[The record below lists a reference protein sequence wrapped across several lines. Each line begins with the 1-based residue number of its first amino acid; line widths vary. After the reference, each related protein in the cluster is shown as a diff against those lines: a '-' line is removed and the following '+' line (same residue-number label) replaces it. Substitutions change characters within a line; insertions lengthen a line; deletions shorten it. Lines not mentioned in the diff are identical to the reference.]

1 MSKTDEKKT
10 EVTAKSITTQLAKA
24 KEKENSKVTAE
35 EKRVYTRFKKQI
47 DKAYDSAEKSY
58 LEIAFALHSI
68 YNEKLYRLDNFK
80 NIYEFAQAN
89 YNIKKTS
96 CNNFINIC
104 DVFGL
109 PNENGRV
116 TALKEEYKEFT
127 SSKLMVMLAFKDAPV
142 LLEQC
147 KPDMSVRKLKEMVSD
162 YRTALA
168 DNEEETSDIIDTTA
182 EEVEADET
190 ETMNTPQAVD
200 LGKNDHSVLVA
211 QARSLEEL
219 LTMQEVIQESLDDI
233 VVGNKK
239 KEARIEI
246 RIVF

>member
-10 EVTAKSITTQLAKA
+10 EVTVKSITTQLAEV

-127 SSKLMVMLAFKDAPV
+127 SSKLMVMLAFKDAPA

-162 YRTALA
+162 YRTALT
-168 DNEEETSDIIDTTA
+168 DNEEAPDIIDTTA

-200 LGKNDHSVLVA
+200 LGKDDHSVVVA